1 MIIIY
6 AKRKYKQKTYDFF
19 VNDWGGNLYKFVID
33 EGIKIRRPP
42 TIFSVCSGVYSV
54 PYGADVGVAAV
65 A

>member
-1 MIIIY
+1 
-6 AKRKYKQKTYDFF
+6 
-19 VNDWGGNLYKFVID
+19 VID